1 MSMVKECLNCGH
13 RLFEHKVH
21 VPGEQRGFWSCICDC
36 VAFVRREPVALEQK
50 LFLAQCV
57 NDALVI
63 LNQQLNREVKVQG
76 THSKAHW
83 ILTLGARK

>member
-1 MSMVKECLNCGH
+1 MKAKE
-13 RLFEHKVH
+13 RIVE
-21 VPGEQRGFWSCICDC
+21 
-36 VAFVRREPVALEQK
+36 LEQK

-63 LNQQLNREVKVQG
+63 LNQQLNREAGAQG

-83 ILTLGARK
+83 ILTLGARKNEG

>member
-1 MSMVKECLNCGH
+1 MKAKE
-13 RLFEHKVH
+13 R
-21 VPGEQRGFWSCICDC
+21 I
-36 VAFVRREPVALEQK
+36 LELERK

-63 LNQQLNREVKVQG
+63 LNQQLNREARAQG

-83 ILTLGARK
+83 ILTLGAKR